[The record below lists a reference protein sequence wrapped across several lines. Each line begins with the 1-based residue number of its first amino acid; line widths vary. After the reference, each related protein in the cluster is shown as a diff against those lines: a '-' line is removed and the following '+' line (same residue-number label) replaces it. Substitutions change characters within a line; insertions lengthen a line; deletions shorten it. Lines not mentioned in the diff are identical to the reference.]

1 MIANTLT
8 PAEFTLVAFTMPY
21 YTCPSHEP
29 AIGTALHLEATQ
41 PLPGS
46 RGQQRICYFTYYDVV
61 DGRNYY
67 LKAVMTPLASY
78 LSSYVAPTEAAD
90 FPAAA
95 ANEVPPLGEVTA
107 EEAAFGTAA
116 LLQVRGNLVQI
127 QAQADAAALAH
138 QKMAEYGTEIV
149 VLPKRPPPK
158 LPCVAI
164 GSPPPKSPP
173 LALTLHGP
181 PPLATVAATPKAPPA
196 GFAWPGPPPQA
207 VPAVVFQ
214 AYDSWAVHPSPPET
228 HAGGQSWTWG
238 ISSWADQGWEYR

>member
-1 MIANTLT
+1 MIADTLT
-8 PAEFTLVAFTMPY
+8 PAEYTLVAFTMPY

-41 PLPGS
+41 TLPGS

-127 QAQADAAALAH
+127 QAQANAAALAH
-138 QKMAEYGTEIV
+138 QKMPEYGTEIV
-149 VLPKRPPPK
+149 VLPKRPPPP
-158 LPCVAI
+158 LPCVGI

-214 AYDSWAVHPSPPET
+214 AYDSWAVPPSPPET

-238 ISSWADQGWEYR
+238 NSSWADQGWEYR